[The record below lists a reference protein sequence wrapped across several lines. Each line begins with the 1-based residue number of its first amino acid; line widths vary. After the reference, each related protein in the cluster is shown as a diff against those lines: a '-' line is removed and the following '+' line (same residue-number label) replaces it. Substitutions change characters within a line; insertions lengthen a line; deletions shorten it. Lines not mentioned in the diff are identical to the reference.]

1 MMHYKPS
8 RDALTEV
15 AERDRYRD
23 RFAAVEA
30 SLAAVRAAKRAADE
44 SLRRA
49 QEAPGPHVTTNSI
62 FVALYDAHLRDREA
76 LFSALRDL
84 DEARAALRP
93 GAAEQAA
100 ADAARAAA
108 DGRGRR

>member
-1 MMHYKPS
+1 MMHYKPP

-23 RFAAVEA
+23 GFAAVEA

-76 LFSALRDL
+76 LFSALRGL

-93 GAAEQAA
+93 GAAE
-100 ADAARAAA
+100 DIRAAA
-108 DGRGRR
+108 DGRGRQKAAGG

>member
-1 MMHYKPS
+1 MMHYKPP
-8 RDALTEV
+8 RDALTTGGEQ
-15 AERDRYRD
+15 DRYRD

-30 SLAAVRAAKRAADE
+30 SLAAVRSAKRAADE

-84 DEARAALRP
+84 DEVRAALRP
-93 GAAEQAA
+93 GAAEQVAT
-100 ADAARAAA
+100 DTIRAAA
-108 DGRGRR
+108 DGRERR

>member
-1 MMHYKPS
+1 MMHYKPP

-15 AERDRYRD
+15 AEPDRYRD

-49 QEAPGPHVTTNSI
+49 QEAPGPQP
-62 FVALYDAHLRDREA
+62 ADRA
-76 LFSALRDL
+76 V
-84 DEARAALRP
+84 
-93 GAAEQAA
+93 QAA
-100 ADAARAAA
+100 RRDAPARQAVGPFVGV
-108 DGRGRR
+108 DRRFP

>member
-1 MMHYKPS
+1 MMHYKPP
-8 RDALTEV
+8 RDALSEV

-23 RFAAVEA
+23 GFAAVEA
-30 SLAAVRAAKRAADE
+30 SLDTVRAAKRAADE

-62 FVALYDAHLRDREA
+62 FVALYEAHLRDRES
-76 LFSALRDL
+76 LFSALRGL

-93 GAAEQAA
+93 GAAESVTGSI
-100 ADAARAAA
+100 RAAA
-108 DGRGRR
+108 EGRGR

>member
-1 MMHYKPS
+1 MMHYKPP
-8 RDALTEV
+8 RDALSEG

-23 RFAAVEA
+23 GFAAVEA
-30 SLAAVRAAKRAADE
+30 SLAAVHAAKRAADE

-62 FVALYDAHLRDREA
+62 FVALYEAHLRDRET
-76 LFSALRDL
+76 LFSALRGL

-93 GAAEQAA
+93 GAAENVRTAA
-100 ADAARAAA
+100 E
-108 DGRGRR
+108 GRGR